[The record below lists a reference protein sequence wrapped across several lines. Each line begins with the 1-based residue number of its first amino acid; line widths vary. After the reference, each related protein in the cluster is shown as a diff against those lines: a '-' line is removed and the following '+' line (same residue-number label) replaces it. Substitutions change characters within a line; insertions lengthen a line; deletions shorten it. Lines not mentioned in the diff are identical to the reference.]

1 MSTQKTADE
10 KPKRGWWPFGG
21 SSSVDQDQEQVVEG
35 RGVTAPKGRAT
46 PGRRAAE
53 EDGDEGNVVVRSVG
67 GVREYVEGVQA
78 EINKVS
84 WPTREETRRLS
95 IIVLATTLIASL
107 ILGVITLAY
116 SELFRI
122 GVNQPIIFLAFFVA
136 VITIGFVL
144 YRRANRSSGSTY

>member
-1 MSTQKTADE
+1 MSTQKTAGE

-21 SSSVDQDQEQVVEG
+21 SSSADEEDDEVVEG
-35 RGVTAPKGRAT
+35 RGITAPKGRAT
-46 PGRRAAE
+46 PGRRAAD
-53 EDGDEGNVVVRSVG
+53 EDDDEGNVVVRSVG
-67 GVREYVEGVQA
+67 GLREYIEGVQS
-78 EINKVS
+78 EINKVT

-107 ILGVITLAY
+107 ILGLITLAY

-122 GVNQPIIFLAFFVA
+122 GVNQPIIFLAFFVG
-136 VITIGFVL
+136 VLIIGFVL